1 MCKSASHAT
10 FMGMRNLKYVFAVTI
25 LVLALLPKSLE
36 LVGIVLLFVALA
48 LLAALPLRL
57 MLGAGGTRHRRPV
70 G

>member
-1 MCKSASHAT
+1 
-10 FMGMRNLKYVFAVTI
+10 MGMRNLKYVFAVTI
-25 LVLALLPKSLE
+25 IVLALLPKSLE

-57 MLGAGGTRHRRPV
+57 MLGAGGARHRRPV